1 MLHPHGFRAL
11 IEHLLCAAVSKN
23 CKPHSL
29 VLGLCPRRISRTR
42 ALIKAVCL
50 SGLVVVPVSPDTWL
64 TLGGGWGDSGRVS
77 EACPSPRE
85 SHLLRLQSRDSTFE
99 DRTRVLPRAQLGI
112 WPAGWEGGPFQM
124 QGEARKSVQQEVTA
138 SARRLEVADLELGQ
152 RRRLEEWRQG
162 ETWEVCLEVRW
173 T

>member
-1 MLHPHGFRAL
+1 
-11 IEHLLCAAVSKN
+11 
-23 CKPHSL
+23 
-29 VLGLCPRRISRTR
+29 
-42 ALIKAVCL
+42 
-50 SGLVVVPVSPDTWL
+50 
-64 TLGGGWGDSGRVS
+64 
-77 EACPSPRE
+77 
-85 SHLLRLQSRDSTFE
+85 
-99 DRTRVLPRAQLGI
+99 
-112 WPAGWEGGPFQM
+112 M